1 MKNISTYLLVIAVCL
16 LTACSRYIDNRSSSS
31 SSGSGSSGTG
41 SGGSTPVIPPG
52 GGSSG
57 SGSGGTG
64 GSGSG
69 GTGSGGST
77 ATTPF
82 IKFFNVVDYGNVGV
96 SLNGSNVGS
105 IAQYYPSIYTTG
117 VNGTNNIKL
126 TYNNNTISNIGVD
139 MIAGA
144 YYSCFI
150 YRVGY
155 EWKINVVKDDLTA
168 PATGYANI
176 RLLDFRTQAY
186 FDYINVR
193 VYALGVDEITY
204 KKRNFLD
211 HTTYSTYTSF
221 NSLAANSSYNCMIY
235 NDTANLASKKG
246 FPLNSGKIYSII
258 LMTPTGLS
266 AGNAI
271 YNIAIDVEQHN

>member
-1 MKNISTYLLVIAVCL
+1 MKNISTYFLVIAVCL
-16 LTACSRYIDNRSSSS
+16 VTACSRYIDDRTGSS
-31 SSGSGSSGTG
+31 SSGSGGTTTPT
-41 SGGSTPVIPPG
+41 TPVIPPG
-52 GGSSG
+52 GGSG
-57 SGSGGTG
+57 SGSGTGSG

-69 GTGSGGST
+69 GTGSGGTTT

-96 SLNGSNVGS
+96 SLNGSNVGA
-105 IAQYYPSIYTTG
+105 IAQYYPSAYSTG
-117 VNGTNNIKL
+117 VNGTNTILL
-126 TYNNNTISNIGVD
+126 TYNNTTILNTGVD
-139 MIAGA
+139 LVAGT

-155 EWKINVVKDDLTA
+155 DWKINVVKDNLTS

-186 FDYINVR
+186 FDYVNARI
-193 VYALGVDEITY
+193 YALGVDEITY
-204 KKRNFLD
+204 KERNFLD
-211 HTTYSTYTSF
+211 HTTYSTYTAF
-221 NSLAANSSYNCMIY
+221 NTLSASSSYNCIVY

-246 FPLNSGKIYSII
+246 FPLSSGKIYSII
-258 LMTPTGLS
+258 LMTPTSLS
-266 AGNAI
+266 AANAI